1 MANIM
6 KTLREEGIDEICG
19 VKVVES
25 IDYLNDTDK
34 TAEGTKGTGLPKAN
48 VLKYVLADDTWVA
61 ARPSGT
67 EPKLKF
73 YVGVKSDTE
82 EGATKKLADFAKE
95 IEGWE

>member
-1 MANIM
+1 M
-6 KTLREEGIDEICG
+6 KTLREDGIDEING

-25 IDYLNDTDK
+25 IDYLNDTDV
-34 TAEGTKGTGLPKAN
+34 TAAGTKETGLPKAN

-67 EPKLKF
+67 EPKMKF
-73 YVGVKSDTE
+73 YIGVKSDTE
-82 EGATKKLADFAKE
+82 DGAAKKLADFSKE